1 MLGFFQRRRRR
12 RIGAAPFPD
21 RCLDVLGRNAPFYAR
36 LPEGD
41 KRELQRHIIVFLDEK
56 TFEGCGDLELTEEM
70 AVTVAA
76 HACRLL
82 LHRETNYYLTVSSIL
97 IYPEAYVA
105 PVVEESDD
113 WFVTEGEEDRE
124 GEASRYGTVVL
135 SWAEVLSGIRA
146 EGEGRNLVIHEFS
159 HQLDME
165 DGEADG
171 APPLPSRRHYAEWS
185 AVLGREYDRL
195 RADADRGQPTL
206 LDPYGA
212 EDPAEFFAV
221 ASECFFE
228 QPASLRASHPD
239 LYGQLQL
246 FYQQD
251 PVRFSR

>member
-1 MLGFFQRRRRR
+1 M
-12 RIGAAPFPD
+12 
-21 RCLDVLGRNAPFYAR
+21 
-36 LPEGD
+36 
-41 KRELQRHIIVFLDEK
+41 
-56 TFEGCGDLELTEEM
+56 
-70 AVTVAA
+70 
-76 HACRLL
+76 
-82 LHRETNYYLTVSSIL
+82 SSIL